1 MNELALKIEKPEFPE
16 NWDYEESVTMVKGIT
31 YKWKDLTIELAN
43 ELFIAREMLSIPP
56 EEAAKKHGT
65 LVPRFT
71 WTQYCED
78 IGSSRQVVNRWLACW
93 FGKEIKQFN
102 SLPLPEGNFDIIYAD
117 PPWQYDFSETESREI
132 ENQYPTMNVDEICNM
147 DLPQTTDNCLL
158 LLWATAP
165 KLIEALNVIESWG
178 FTYKT
183 NGIWDKIKIGM
194 GYWFR
199 GKHEL
204 LLVATKG
211 NFSPPEPE
219 NRIPSIYTE
228 ERLIHSKKPEY
239 YYKWM
244 KKSFPGCRIIELF
257 QREELIKEKI
267 EGLEGWGN
275 E

>member
-1 MNELALKIEKPEFPE
+1 MNELALKIEKPELPE
-16 NWDYEESVTMVKGIT
+16 NWDYEKSVTIVKGIT

-43 ELFIAREMLSIPP
+43 ELFIAREILNSQGIRTDLTS
-56 EEAAKKHGT
+56 E
-65 LVPRFT
+65 LLFQS

-78 IGSSRQVVNRWLACW
+78 IGSSRQVVNRWLARW
-93 FGKEIKQFN
+93 FGKEITQ
-102 SLPLPEGNFDIIYAD
+102 SDSPPLPKGSFDIIYAD

-132 ENQYPTMNVDEICNM
+132 ENQYPTMSIDEICNM
-147 DLPQTTDNCLL
+147 ELPQTTDNCLL

-165 KLIEALNVIESWG
+165 KLIEALKVIESWG

-183 NGIWDKIKIGM
+183 NGIWDKVKIGM

-219 NRIPSIYTE
+219 NRIPSIYKE

-239 YYKWM
+239 YYSWM
-244 KKSFPGCRIIELF
+244 KKSFPGCRITELF
-257 QREELIKEKI
+257 QRGKLIKEKV
-267 EGLEGWGN
+267 GDLEGWGN